1 MPRVVFDTVVL
12 VRCLIN
18 PYGLW
23 GRLVLQHIGAYR
35 LVLSPPLLVE
45 MLEVFRR
52 PELTAKFRSLP
63 TDLIAVLD
71 ILSAA
76 EVVETPEIPAVSRD
90 PDDDKVLAAAKVA
103 QADYLVTED
112 QDLLVLGEYEGTQI
126 VTAATFLRSLEAR

>member
-1 MPRVVFDTVVL
+1 M
-12 VRCLIN
+12 
-18 PYGLW
+18 
-23 GRLVLQHIGAYR
+23 QHIGAYR

-63 TDLIAVLD
+63 TDLTTVLD
-71 ILSAA
+71 ILNAA